1 MAHER
6 NVLIVERS
14 TYARSGLRN
23 AFINA
28 NTHVVS
34 SFASAA
40 SLLADKR
47 IDAVLLEFSTD
58 PETVSFCK
66 TLSALSVPRIFTSEW
81 AAAIHI
87 ARKDNREVV
96 APIHNLVADQI
107 RQAARQSA
115 KLNRIPFPSE
125 VDHVEDTEQ
134 TEADACRGSR
144 AAKGNVGEI
153 SDWSNANR

>member
-1 MAHER
+1 MTHLHER
-6 NVLIVERS
+6 NVLIIDRS
-14 TYARSGLRN
+14 NYARFDLRH

-40 SLLADKR
+40 SLLANKR

-66 TLSALSVPRIFTSEW
+66 TLSALSVPCIFTGEW

-107 RQAARQSA
+107 
-115 KLNRIPFPSE
+115 
-125 VDHVEDTEQ
+125 EQ
-134 TEADACRGSR
+134 PA
-144 AAKGNVGEI
+144 
-153 SDWSNANR
+153 

>member
-14 TYARSGLRN
+14 TYARSYLRN

-34 SFASAA
+34 SFAQAA

-58 PETVSFCK
+58 PETVPFCK
-66 TLSALSVPRIFTSEW
+66 TLSALSVPRIFTGDW
-81 AAAIHI
+81 GAAIHI
-87 ARKDNREVV
+87 AGEDNREDVT
-96 APIHNLVADQI
+96 PIHNFVADQI
-107 RQAARQSA
+107 GQPASPKQPVEARS
-115 KLNRIPFPSE
+115 
-125 VDHVEDTEQ
+125 
-134 TEADACRGSR
+134 
-144 AAKGNVGEI
+144 
-153 SDWSNANR
+153 